1 MKQIGKWKILKVC
14 EHRDKD
20 GHLLFDAE
28 CSQCG
33 FIKKGARIF
42 NLQRSAYKECN
53 HAIVRGWLSP
63 RLAHT
68 YRSMIARCYDN
79 KRRDYRF
86 YGAKGVCV
94 CKEWVED
101 IQNFISW
108 AKESGYKDNLT
119 IDRIDHKKDYCP
131 ENCRWLDPSTNF
143 KYKSTT
149 RVLVIDGVKDS
160 LTGHAKRYNIA
171 KTTLF
176 TNVRNKTDD
185 EAIEYIK
192 LHSGIV

>member
-1 MKQIGKWKILKVC
+1 MVQ
-14 EHRDKD
+14 DK
-20 GHLLFDAE
+20 E
-28 CSQCG
+28 NG
-33 FIKKGARIF
+33 FM
-42 NLQRSAYKECN
+42 N
-53 HAIVRGWLSP
+53 
-63 RLAHT
+63 
-68 YRSMIARCYDN
+68 
-79 KRRDYRF
+79 F
-86 YGAKGVCV
+86 YNWSI
-94 CKEWVED
+94 E
-101 IQNFISW
+101 N
-108 AKESGYKDNLT
+108 GYADNLS
-119 IDRIDHKKDYCP
+119 IDRIDSDKDYCP